1 YLRDLKNVWYDT
13 SSVCESDSFDAL
25 FSSVGVERVMYGSD
39 DIPVGIMRGKY
50 VSFGRAWSFLS
61 ESNHTLA
68 LSHCD
73 GRMTFTRYEQLRAM
87 RRAALRARLTARQI
101 DELFYGTALRLVE
114 SARESLQAS
123 AVPSP
128 HIKMTVAP
136 SA

>member
-1 YLRDLKNVWYDT
+1 VWYDT

-25 FSSVGVERVMYGSD
+25 FSSVGVARVMYGSD

-61 ESNHTLA
+61 ESNHSLA

-87 RRAALRARLTARQI
+87 RRAAIRLRLTGEQI
-101 DELFYGTALRLVE
+101 ENLFYSAAKRLTGSVRSRYS
-114 SARESLQAS
+114 SAST
-123 AVPSP
+123 P
-128 HIKMTVAP
+128 HFVAKKTLHQR
-136 SA
+136 